1 MMFSI
6 LFFVKKNHFS
16 KFHPQK
22 EKLKQTEN
30 KIFALFTVFLEEL
43 KVEEELNKV

>member
-1 MMFSI
+1 MMFST
-6 LFFVKKNHFS
+6 LFFVKKNPFS

-22 EKLKQTEN
+22 EKLKETES
-30 KIFALFTVFLEEL
+30 KIFALFIVSLEEL